1 MFANPRLAAAAIA
14 SAVLV
19 AACAATS
26 SRQTTAEALTG
37 ILAAD
42 YRPQENRARDRYR
55 HPKETLLFF
64 GIRPEMSV
72 LEVWP
77 EPGWYTEVIAPLV
90 RDKGKYYAAVIAAD
104 PESTYISQRLDK
116 YHHKLAERPDL
127 YGRVSVVSFPADGS
141 DAVPPASVDMVVTF
155 RNIHNWMSRDTAAPA
170 LTTMYRALKP
180 GGVLGV
186 VEHRGNPAVAQDP
199 KAKSGYVNEDYA
211 IRLIEAQGFRL
222 VAKSQVNANPKD
234 TKDYEQGV
242 WTLPPTYRLGDKD
255 RDKYAAIGESDRFTV
270 RFVKP
275 LKKSS
280 PHIAQPGTD
289 VHCHRRAALAQSV
302 AAGEPRS
309 VEGHGVER
317 LVHLLGH
324 EAAASAVHVR
334 ICLPRLVR
342 EMKLERHDSEQVVLR
357 AGERDIQQPPLL
369 LDELRPAG
377 GELGRE
383 AAIHDVQHVDGVP
396 LHAFRRVDRRQHQV
410 VLIERRAAGEVT
422 GGVRRIECEL
432 GEEAFARRILPR

>member
-26 SRQTTAEALTG
+26 SRQGTAEALTG

-42 YRPQENRARDRYR
+42 YRAEENRARDRYR

-104 PESTYISQRLDK
+104 PESKYISQRLQQ
-116 YHHKLAERPDL
+116 YRQKLAGRPDL
-127 YGRVSVVSFPADGS
+127 YDRVAVVSFPADGG

-155 RNIHNWMSRDTAAPA
+155 RNIHNWMSRGTTAQAFA
-170 LTTMYRALKP
+170 TMYRALRP

-199 KAKSGYVNEDYA
+199 KAKSGYVNEEYA
-211 IRLIEAQGFRL
+211 IKLIEAQGFRL
-222 VAKSQVNANPKD
+222 VGKSQVNANPRD

-242 WTLPPTYRLGDKD
+242 WTLPPTYRLGDQD
-255 RDKYAAIGESDRFTV
+255 HDKYAAIGESDRFTL

-275 LKKSS
+275 SK
-280 PHIAQPGTD
+280 
-289 VHCHRRAALAQSV
+289 
-302 AAGEPRS
+302 
-309 VEGHGVER
+309 
-317 LVHLLGH
+317 
-324 EAAASAVHVR
+324 
-334 ICLPRLVR
+334 
-342 EMKLERHDSEQVVLR
+342 
-357 AGERDIQQPPLL
+357 
-369 LDELRPAG
+369 
-377 GELGRE
+377 
-383 AAIHDVQHVDGVP
+383 
-396 LHAFRRVDRRQHQV
+396 
-410 VLIERRAAGEVT
+410 
-422 GGVRRIECEL
+422 
-432 GEEAFARRILPR
+432 

>member
-1 MFANPRLAAAAIA
+1 MFANPRLAAAATA
-14 SAVLV
+14 SALLV

-26 SRQTTAEALTG
+26 SRQTTAAALTG

-42 YRPQENRARDRYR
+42 YRSEENRARDRYR

-104 PESTYISQRLDK
+104 PESKHISQRLET
-116 YHHKLAERPDL
+116 YAHKLAERPDL

-155 RNIHNWMSRDTAAPA
+155 RNIHNWMSRGTTAQAFA
-170 LTTMYRALKP
+170 TMYRALRP

-234 TKDYEQGV
+234 TRDYEQGV

-255 RDKYAAIGESDRFTV
+255 RDKYAAIGESDRFTL

-275 LKKSS
+275 LK
-280 PHIAQPGTD
+280 
-289 VHCHRRAALAQSV
+289 
-302 AAGEPRS
+302 
-309 VEGHGVER
+309 
-317 LVHLLGH
+317 
-324 EAAASAVHVR
+324 
-334 ICLPRLVR
+334 
-342 EMKLERHDSEQVVLR
+342 
-357 AGERDIQQPPLL
+357 
-369 LDELRPAG
+369 
-377 GELGRE
+377 
-383 AAIHDVQHVDGVP
+383 
-396 LHAFRRVDRRQHQV
+396 
-410 VLIERRAAGEVT
+410 
-422 GGVRRIECEL
+422 
-432 GEEAFARRILPR
+432 

>member
-1 MFANPRLAAAAIA
+1 MFANLKLAAAA

-19 AACAATS
+19 TACAATS
-26 SRQTTAEALTG
+26 SRQSTAEALTG

-42 YRPQENRARDRYR
+42 YRAQENRARDRYR

-104 PESTYISQRLDK
+104 PESQYITQRLEK
-116 YHHKLAERPDL
+116 YRHKLGERPDL
-127 YGRVSVVSFPADGS
+127 YDHVAVVSFPADGS

-155 RNIHNWMSRDTAAPA
+155 RNIHNWMSRGTTAQAFA
-170 LTTMYRALKP
+170 TMYRALRP

-199 KAKSGYVNEDYA
+199 NAKSGYVNEDYA
-211 IRLIEAQGFRL
+211 IKLIEAQGFRL
-222 VAKSQVNANPKD
+222 VGKSQVNANPRD

-255 RDKYAAIGESDRFTV
+255 HDKYAAIGESDRFTL

-275 LKKSS
+275 LK
-280 PHIAQPGTD
+280 
-289 VHCHRRAALAQSV
+289 
-302 AAGEPRS
+302 
-309 VEGHGVER
+309 
-317 LVHLLGH
+317 
-324 EAAASAVHVR
+324 
-334 ICLPRLVR
+334 
-342 EMKLERHDSEQVVLR
+342 
-357 AGERDIQQPPLL
+357 
-369 LDELRPAG
+369 
-377 GELGRE
+377 
-383 AAIHDVQHVDGVP
+383 
-396 LHAFRRVDRRQHQV
+396 
-410 VLIERRAAGEVT
+410 
-422 GGVRRIECEL
+422 
-432 GEEAFARRILPR
+432 